1 MCNSVSLISQPAK
14 KMRMDPP
21 PSHSIITSPPPPV
34 SSLTTTSH
42 ASLSSIKQPLVVPCE
57 KRPPKRTQTINVNLA
72 PLKTQFSGNNTGLLQ
87 KPHPLVHSPTSP
99 TSRSGGKIRM
109 TRHTSHYSSK
119 NKEEDNDEV
128 VNPMTLPPPIS
139 LHVPSSVTL
148 TPFSISGLN
157 PIAKVSEIFSYY
169 NTYTRRL
176 GIFHSKKFWWFSRF
190 SSRRLI
196 PMDR

>member
-1 MCNSVSLISQPAK
+1 
-14 KMRMDPP
+14 
-21 PSHSIITSPPPPV
+21 
-34 SSLTTTSH
+34 
-42 ASLSSIKQPLVVPCE
+42 
-57 KRPPKRTQTINVNLA
+57 
-72 PLKTQFSGNNTGLLQ
+72 
-87 KPHPLVHSPTSP
+87 
-99 TSRSGGKIRM
+99 M

-169 NTYTRRL
+169 NTYTCRL
-176 GIFHSKKFWWFSRF
+176 GIFHSKKF
-190 SSRRLI
+190 
-196 PMDR
+196 